1 MLLITP
7 AGSQPYLLQM
17 DFPASMLFLAF
28 AVAQEAT
35 GTGDGKVLSLFI
47 MMAREEAFCQSHI

>member
-1 MLLITP
+1 MLLIMP
-7 AGSQPYLLQM
+7 ACSQPYLLQI

-35 GTGDGKVLSLFI
+35 GTGDWKAFI
-47 MMAREEAFCQSHI
+47 IKFIHNDG